1 MKKTV
6 FILVAVVTAILFSG
20 CGQIG
25 RMEAQVTGY
34 SKQCVDGVI
43 YLQFA
48 SGVTTQVKPD
58 GLPVTCK

>member
-1 MKKTV
+1 MKKV
-6 FILVAVVTAILFSG
+6 IFIFVAVVTAVLLSG

-25 RMEAQVTGY
+25 RMEAQVTGV
-34 SKQCVDGVI
+34 SKQCVDGVV

-48 SGVTTQVKPD
+48 SGVTTQVRPD